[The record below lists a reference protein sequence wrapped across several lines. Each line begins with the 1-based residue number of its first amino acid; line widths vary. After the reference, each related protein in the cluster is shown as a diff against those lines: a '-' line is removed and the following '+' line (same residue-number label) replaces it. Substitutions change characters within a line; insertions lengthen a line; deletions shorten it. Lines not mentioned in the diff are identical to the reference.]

1 MLSYGL
7 GALGLKSEYSIVE
20 RTERLGL
27 SFAVITFIPSVSI
40 VVSLIGTFAFMQFMG
55 FSLNLL
61 TLFALVLA
69 IGMVVDDAIIVVEA
83 VQANFDKG
91 YRSPYLASTDAMRS
105 VAMALLTSTIVFM
118 AVFIPVSMI
127 DGTSGAFYRQFGL
140 TMAVAVGISAINAF
154 TLSPVLCALL
164 LRPYTDENGQ
174 QRNNFSARFR
184 KAFNAVFSVM
194 SQKYAAIAFRFIRH
208 KYLSFGII
216 AAAVALLLLLV
227 KATPTSLVS
236 GFGMSSGFDLNLEDR
251 NGGSIS
257 QFQQVKDRFVKELSR
272 QPEIGSAYSHH
283 TPWHVAPDGGY
294 GSRSQWQ
301 PLISLLCGGWHG
313 VGYPCPVLPR
323 ARPVHHLPV
332 VARTADAKENGG
344 VIEVNYSK

>member
-140 TMAVAVGISAINAF
+140 TMAVAVGISSINAF
-154 TLSPVLCALL
+154 KALE
-164 LRPYTDENGQ
+164 RTRQGGIAQRYHGEDQPCRCRHCRSECRSDE
-174 QRNNFSARFR
+174 
-184 KAFNAVFSVM
+184 SV
-194 SQKYAAIAFRFIRH
+194 A
-208 KYLSFGII
+208 GI
-216 AAAVALLLLLV
+216 
-227 KATPTSLVS
+227 
-236 GFGMSSGFDLNLEDR
+236 
-251 NGGSIS
+251 
-257 QFQQVKDRFVKELSR
+257 EL
-272 QPEIGSAYSHH
+272 
-283 TPWHVAPDGGY
+283 WHE
-294 GSRSQWQ
+294 QW
-301 PLISLLCGGWHG
+301 L
-313 VGYPCPVLPR
+313 
-323 ARPVHHLPV
+323 
-332 VARTADAKENGG
+332 
-344 VIEVNYSK
+344 

>member
-69 IGMVVDDAIIVVEA
+69 IGTVVDDAIIVVEA

-91 YRSPYLASTDAMRS
+91 YP
-105 VAMALLTSTIVFM
+105 
-118 AVFIPVSMI
+118 
-127 DGTSGAFYRQFGL
+127 
-140 TMAVAVGISAINAF
+140 
-154 TLSPVLCALL
+154 
-164 LRPYTDENGQ
+164 
-174 QRNNFSARFR
+174 
-184 KAFNAVFSVM
+184 
-194 SQKYAAIAFRFIRH
+194 
-208 KYLSFGII
+208 
-216 AAAVALLLLLV
+216 
-227 KATPTSLVS
+227 
-236 GFGMSSGFDLNLEDR
+236 
-251 NGGSIS
+251 
-257 QFQQVKDRFVKELSR
+257 
-272 QPEIGSAYSHH
+272 HH
-283 TPWHVAPDGGY
+283 APWHVAPDGGY